1 MTEDMPQRPTPLT
14 KQDVLSI
21 LEDCGMPYEIVE
33 HPAALTVDD
42 LDGFDLW
49 FADDVVKNLF
59 LRDDKKRNYFL
70 VSMPDHKRVS
80 LKGIQQALESRKLQF
95 ASEKD
100 LYAKLGLYTGAV
112 NPLGALND
120 AACEVQFVL
129 DEESAEHEFI
139 GCHPCDNTASVRIRT
154 ADLLKLLEE
163 HGTPV
168 RIAKLADPDLD

>member
-1 MTEDMPQRPTPLT
+1 MAETIEQANPLT
-14 KQDVLSI
+14 KEDVLAI
-21 LEDCGMPYEIVE
+21 LDEHGMEYEIVE

-59 LRDDKKRNYFL
+59 LRDDKKRNYYL
-70 VSMPDHKRVS
+70 VSMPDHKRVP
-80 LKGIQQALESRKLQF
+80 LKGIQQALDSRKLQF

-100 LYAKLGLYTGAV
+100 LAAKLGLYPGAV

-120 AACEVQFVL
+120 AACEVQFIL
-129 DEESAEHEFI
+129 DEESAAREFI
-139 GCHPCDNTASVRIRT
+139 GCHPCDNTASVRIRM

-168 RIAKLADPDLD
+168 RVVKLEAPEE